1 MDALAEGMPMEGC
14 ATYGA
19 PARDVIEIGG
29 LYKRFGAVTAL
40 DGVDLTIRAGE
51 FVAIMGPSG
60 SGKTTLLNI
69 LSCLDTPSEGRYLL
83 DGIETATLDGKAQAV
98 VRREKIGLV
107 FQQFHLIPYLS
118 AVENVMLAQHYHS
131 VADRDEAMAALER
144 VGLGPRAQHLPSQLS
159 GGEQQRACIAR
170 ALINEP
176 AIVLADEPTGNL
188 DEKNEELVMA
198 LFQQLHAEGRTLV
211 LVTHNP
217 ELGARTQRII
227 RLNHG
232 RVEA

>member
-1 MDALAEGMPMEGC
+1 MDALAEGMPMED
-14 ATYGA
+14 TTTDGA

-188 DEKNEELVMA
+188 DEKNEELVMN